1 MLIITASPRKNS
13 NSTAAALYLAKLT
26 GLKYEIV
33 DINRLKIHPCIACD
47 KCAPSGK
54 CVYHDDG
61 EMLIKKVKK
70 ADMILAASP
79 VYFTGV
85 PAPLKAFIDRNQ
97 AVWNSSYAKKTK
109 NKKPGIIILTEGHK
123 KSKYF
128 IGAESEIRSLFAVN
142 NIKTTAVI
150 KIKSMD
156 HEGAVLKN
164 KRAMEKLQQAALL
177 PGAL

>member
-13 NSTAAALYLAKLT
+13 NSTAASLYLAKLT

-109 NKKPGIIILTEGHK
+109 NKKPRIIILTEGHK